1 MSNYHTTLL
10 RISHRK
16 FNKCF
21 TKLTNEEKDE
31 VLTIYY
37 DFY

>member
-10 RISHRK
+10 RISYRK

-21 TKLTNEEKDE
+21 TELNDAEKNE
-31 VLTIYY
+31 VINIYY